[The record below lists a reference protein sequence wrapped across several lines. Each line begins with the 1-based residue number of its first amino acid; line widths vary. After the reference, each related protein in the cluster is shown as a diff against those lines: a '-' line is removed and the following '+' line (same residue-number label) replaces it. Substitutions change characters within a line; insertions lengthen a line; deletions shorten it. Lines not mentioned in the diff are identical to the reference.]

1 VDLTHKEGRQRVDS
15 LVDKIKP
22 ARKIQDLSSF
32 RTVLLENEI
41 EELVPDYMPIVTEL
55 EYLQSELAYT
65 ISLYKQNKDITHK
78 LDFLLE
84 RIYRLYKHPR
94 IGGIC
99 TQVLQS
105 DFELVDELR
114 SGTLPQTEEY
124 LFQIQKDLFQLQL
137 IYQTIVDSIDT
148 IEEDHED
155 VMIKSIQLDSG
166 LSSSEKQAM
175 IFDPSQSTREKL
187 RGDC

>member
-1 VDLTHKEGRQRVDS
+1 MDLTHKEGRKRVGS

-22 ARKIQDLSSF
+22 ARKIQDFSSF
-32 RTVLLENEI
+32 RTILLDKEI
-41 EELVPDYMPIVTEL
+41 EETAPNYMPIVTEL
-55 EYLQSELAYT
+55 EYLQSELAYS
-65 ISLYKQNKDITHK
+65 ISLYKQGEEITAK

-105 DFELVDELR
+105 DFELVDVLR
-114 SGTLPQTEEY
+114 SGIIPNTEDY

-137 IYQTIVDSIDT
+137 IYQTIVDSIDS
-148 IEEDHED
+148 IDDEDITVE
-155 VMIKSIQLDSG
+155 SIQLDDG
-166 LSSSEKQAM
+166 LSSFEKQAM
-175 IFDPSQSTREKL
+175 IFDPSESTRKKL
-187 RGDC
+187 RERC